1 MVSDAELVELQRTLY
16 TSANPTR
23 RWLHCTRR
31 DWITDAVRRWA
42 PSMRTQAL
50 EVGPGSG
57 VYLPLLSGL
66 FDHVFATDIELAY
79 LRFAAPL
86 ASEFPNLQ
94 LLADDITASKLQP
107 RCFDLILCTEV
118 VEHIAD
124 ARAALAG
131 IRRLLKPGGVLV
143 LSTPQPYSPL
153 ELAGKVAFLPGIIEL
168 VRLIYRESIMDTGHI
183 NLMSARN
190 LEKQLIELG
199 FDIVERYKSGLYLP
213 LVAEFAGQYGLKL
226 EQWLEEQL
234 RGGPAEG
241 LLWTQYYVARA
252 QEHDGRPKRP
262 PVAAGPLTNPP

>member
-1 MVSDAELVELQRTLY
+1 MASDAELVELQRTLY

-42 PSMRTQAL
+42 PQIRRQAL
-50 EVGPGSG
+50 EVGPGAG

-66 FDHVFATDIELAY
+66 FERVFASDVEPAY

-86 ASEFPNLQ
+86 VNEFANLQ
-94 LLADDITASKLQP
+94 FLADDISASRLP
-107 RCFDLILCTEV
+107 AGEFDLVLCSEV

-124 ARAALAG
+124 SRAALAG
-131 IRRLLKPGGVLV
+131 MRRLLRPGGVLI

-153 ELAGKVAFLPGIIEL
+153 ELAGKVAFLPGIIQL
-168 VRLIYRESIMDTGHI
+168 VRLIYRESILATGHI
-183 NLMSARN
+183 NLMSSRK

-199 FDIVERYKSGLYLP
+199 FQIVERHKSGMYLP
-213 LVAEFAGQYGLKL
+213 FVAEFAGQYGLKL
-226 EQWLEEQL
+226 EQWLEKHL

-252 QEHDGRPKRP
+252 QAHAGH
-262 PVAAGPLTNPP
+262 AAI